1 MLENEKQV
9 MIENREA
16 ELALAEEKS
25 TKLLERIQELGN
37 SEQLDS
43 LQKQFDQVKDDLED
57 KEDQIEYLKIDLK
70 VQKEKAVGLR

>member
-1 MLENEKQV
+1 MLENEKQG
-9 MIENREA
+9 MTEKQKE